1 MSVGRAPSPHS
12 QPWDAW
18 GEGGSMLLWSSEA
31 GSEIYFCLYE
41 QKAAEASGGG
51 EGGATGML

>member
-1 MSVGRAPSPHS
+1 
-12 QPWDAW
+12 
-18 GEGGSMLLWSSEA
+18 MLPRSSEA

>member
-1 MSVGRAPSPHS
+1 
-12 QPWDAW
+12 
-18 GEGGSMLLWSSEA
+18 MLLWSSEA

-51 EGGATGML
+51 EGGAQLECCDSDGLALAWSPVC

>member
-18 GEGGSMLLWSSEA
+18 GEAGSMLLWGSEA

>member
-1 MSVGRAPSPHS
+1 MSVGRVPSPHS
-12 QPWDAW
+12 EPWDA
-18 GEGGSMLLWSSEA
+18 GERGSMLPRSSEA

>member
-1 MSVGRAPSPHS
+1 MSVGRVPSPHS
-12 QPWDAW
+12 EPWAAR
-18 GEGGSMLLWSSEA
+18 GEGSMLSRSSEA